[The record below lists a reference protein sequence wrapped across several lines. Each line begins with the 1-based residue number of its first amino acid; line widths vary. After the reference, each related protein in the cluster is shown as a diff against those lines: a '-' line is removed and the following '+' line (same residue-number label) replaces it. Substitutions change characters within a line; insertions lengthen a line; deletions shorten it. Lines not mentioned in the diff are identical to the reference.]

1 MSFMIGFDLD
11 MTLVDSRDGITFTME
26 KVLAELGVHVER
38 EEIFK
43 MIGLPLW
50 DSFPNWIS
58 AEQVDPAVVRYR
70 ELYKT
75 MGIPITTVL
84 PGARE
89 ALEMIHDAGG
99 QTMVVSAKLE
109 SAVQIIVDL
118 LELPVDVVR
127 GDLFA
132 AGKAVAL
139 LEEGAVIYVGDH
151 PADVIGARAAGA
163 ISIAVATG
171 PASIDDLRAEGADVI
186 LPDLL
191 SFPTWFKSWLSDRS
205 EPEQIA
211 D

>member
-1 MSFMIGFDLD
+1 MSFMVGFDLD

-26 KVLAELGVHVER
+26 KVLAELNIQVPR
-38 EEIFK
+38 DEIFQ

-50 DSFPNWIS
+50 DSFPRWIS

-75 MGIPITTVL
+75 IGIPITTVL

-89 ALEMIHDAGG
+89 ALDVIHEAGG

-109 SAVQIIVDL
+109 SAVQKIVEL
-118 LELPVDVVR
+118 LDLPVDVVR

-132 AGKAVAL
+132 AGKAIAL
-139 LEEGAVIYVGDH
+139 LEEDAAIYVGDH

-163 ISIAVATG
+163 ISVAVTTG
-171 PASIDDLRAEGADVI
+171 PATIEELQAEGADVI
-186 LPDLL
+186 LADLL
-191 SFPTWFKSWLSDRS
+191 GFPDWFNTWLAQRS
-205 EPEQIA
+205 
-211 D
+211 